1 MGKKFAVILVLW
13 LILGGCRAQPTIQ
26 TQPLAEEPTV
36 PPFAPVTV
44 VDNEHCSFVLQD
56 IDPQGTFGYTLE
68 AVLENKTELELMFS
82 LRSVSVNG
90 YMCDPFFAAAI
101 SPGMTSREKV
111 SFLHEDLA
119 DNGITQVTQIVFTLA
134 VYDNTDLLAK
144 NLVEKE
150 FTIYPQRIEAHR
162 ETPRAAQP
170 GDLVLFSNE
179 SCAMVVTGFDPE
191 SLWGYG
197 VDVYLE
203 NRTDRPLMFATW
215 DGMVNGI
222 ACDPCWAVEVA
233 PGKRYNG
240 QISWMTQELEEA
252 GIFQVEQIT
261 LTLRVYDSENWQTG
275 NVLKETVTLEP

>member
-1 MGKKFAVILVLW
+1 MGKKLAVILALI

-26 TQPLAEEPTV
+26 TQPLAEEPTA

-44 VDNEHCSFVLQD
+44 VDNEFCSFQLQD

-68 AVLENKTELELMFS
+68 VLLENKTEQELMFS

-101 SPGMTSREKV
+101 GSGMTSREKV
-111 SFLHEDLA
+111 SFLHQNLA
-119 DNGITQVTQIVFTLA
+119 DNGITDVTEIAFTLA
-134 VYDNTDLLAK
+134 VYDNTDLLAE
-144 NLVEKE
+144 NLVETE
-150 FTIYPQRIEAHR
+150 FSFYPQGPEAHR
-162 ETPRAAQP
+162 EMPRTAQP
-170 GDLVLFSNE
+170 ADVELFSNE
-179 SCAMVVTGFDPE
+179 SCAMTVTGFDPE
-191 SLWGYG
+191 SFWGYG

-203 NRTDRPLMFATW
+203 NRTDRALMFATW
-215 DGMVNGI
+215 DGMVNGV

-252 GIFQVEQIT
+252 GIFQVEQIS
-261 LTLRVYDSENWQTG
+261 LALRVYDSENWQTG
-275 NVLKETVTLEP
+275 NILKETFTLEP